1 MGPERAVTVV
11 LPTRAQRARAA
22 VLRRAIDSV
31 LAQERVSPV
40 PQIIINGSIYD
51 AELVATLRGDE
62 RLRVL
67 VSEDEGLPAALH
79 TGRRAID
86 TPWFCDLDDDDLLL
100 PGALALRLDALRD
113 RPDCCAVITNGYWR
127 NGSRDVLNAPPE
139 LRVAA
144 DPLRAMLR
152 QNWFLAGSY
161 LCRTA
166 DVGPEVFRDMPRY
179 FERTYLALRL
189 ATVGQI
195 LWLDQPT
202 VVCHVNTPGSASAS
216 SASVLGHPDALRQIL
231 ELPLPADVHAALKA
245 RIAQAC
251 HAASEFSRSNG
262 ARREAFRWHFRSL
275 CEHGGWRYLPY
286 TRHLLRDLLDLR
298 FRSPLA
304 R

>member
-40 PQIIINGSIYD
+40 PLIIINGSIYD

-179 FERTYLALRL
+179 FERTYLASARNRRPDPVARSANRRLPRQHARLRVRLLSVGPGPPRRAAPDSGVAL
-189 ATVGQI
+189 AGRCTR
-195 LWLDQPT
+195 
-202 VVCHVNTPGSASAS
+202 GSEGSHRAS
-216 SASVLGHPDALRQIL
+216 
-231 ELPLPADVHAALKA
+231 LPCCV
-245 RIAQAC
+245 
-251 HAASEFSRSNG
+251 
-262 ARREAFRWHFRSL
+262 
-275 CEHGGWRYLPY
+275 
-286 TRHLLRDLLDLR
+286 
-298 FRSPLA
+298 
-304 R
+304 